1 MICPIYNVKFDNK
14 CVRSEC
20 AQERFSYGVAHIRVI
35 IVVVVWPG
43 GPTLTGSKAL
53 C

>member
-1 MICPIYNVKFDNK
+1 MQFDKK
-14 CVRSEC
+14 CVQSAC
-20 AQERFSYGVAHIRVI
+20 TQKRFSYGVAHIRVI